1 MNVGN
6 RKISALFS
14 SKELSRGNAV
24 ATFSENG
31 FVESL
36 LWLTEQ
42 IVEKNNC
49 MAEKDLLIAKLTDEV
64 ADKEIHIT
72 EQAKKI
78 SQFKALI
85 AELESKLAKTKKNS
99 STSSKP
105 PSSDIVKP
113 GRGQTPK
120 TGKEE
125 KRKKGGQKGHP
136 KHERSPFTEEE
147 INDVHEYH
155 LDTCP
160 DCGSS
165 LCAAEEAPRVIQQ
178 VEIVERPIRIDEH
191 RGLAY
196 WCDHCQKI
204 HYAPFP
210 PVVENAG
217 LFGPRLTA
225 QVAYQK
231 SAGHASFTTIQKYLR
246 DVLGV
251 CVSRGYLSKIVQK
264 VSQALQNPYDEL
276 LKRLPSESWLNVDET
291 GHKEN
296 GDRFWTWCFR
306 AETYVLF
313 KIAGSRGSQILF
325 DVLGKEFAG
334 VLGCDYFSA
343 YRKYM
348 KDCDIY
354 VQFCLAHLIRD
365 LKYLM
370 TLSDVATVAY
380 GENLLKCMREMFAII
395 HRRYSMDQET
405 FQTILAAKREEILV
419 IGTSNIPQ
427 TREAQNLAKRF
438 RLHGDS
444 YFRFITTPGIEPTNN
459 LAEQAIRFVV
469 IDRLITQG
477 TRSES
482 GRQWCQHIWTVLATC
497 ANQRRSAFNFIYQA
511 VHAYFTCQ
519 AAPSL
524 LATPP

>member
-1 MNVGN
+1 MNIGS
-6 RKISALFS
+6 RKISSLFS
-14 SKELSRGNAV
+14 SRELSHENAV

-31 FVESL
+31 FIESL
-36 LWLTEQ
+36 LWLAGQ
-42 IVEKNNC
+42 IVERNNL
-49 MAEKDLLIAKLTDEV
+49 MAEQDLLIAKLTEEV

-72 EQAKKI
+72 EQAKEI
-78 SQFKALI
+78 TQLKALV
-85 AELESKLAKTKKNS
+85 AELESKLTKAKKNS

-113 GRGQTPK
+113 GRTPK
-120 TGKEE
+120 TGNNE
-125 KRKKGGQKGHP
+125 KRSKGGQKGHP
-136 KHERSPFTEEE
+136 RHERLPFTEEE
-147 INDVHEYH
+147 INDVHEYTI
-155 LDTCP
+155 DTCP

-165 LCAAEEAPRVIQQ
+165 LCSAEEAPRVIQQ

-196 WCDHCQKI
+196 WCDHCQKV

-210 PVVENAG
+210 PMVEKGG
-217 LFGPRLTA
+217 LFGPRLSA

-246 DVLGV
+246 DVLGIS
-251 CVSRGYLSKIVQK
+251 VSRGYLTKIVQK
-264 VSQALQNPYDEL
+264 VRQALQNPYDEL

-334 VLGCDYFSA
+334 ILGCDYFSA

-380 GENLLKCMREMFAII
+380 GENLLKYIREMFAII
-395 HRRYSMDQET
+395 HRRHSMDQET
-405 FQTILAAKREEILV
+405 FQAVLATRREEILV

-427 TREAQNLAKRF
+427 TKEAQNLAKRF

-444 YFRFITTPGIEPTNN
+444 YFRFITTPCIEPTNN

-477 TRSES
+477 TRSRL
-482 GRQWCQHIWTVLATC
+482 GREWCQYIWTVLATC
-497 ANQRRSAFNFIYQA
+497 ANQSRSAFDFLYQA
-511 VHAYFTCQ
+511 IHANFTGQ
-519 AAPSL
+519 TAPSL

>member
-1 MNVGN
+1 MTVGS
-6 RKISALFS
+6 RKISDLFS
-14 SKELSRGNAV
+14 NKELSRENAV
-24 ATFSENG
+24 ATFSKNG

-42 IVEKNNC
+42 IVMRNNRIID
-49 MAEKDLLIAKLTDEV
+49 KDLHIAKLTEAV
-64 ADKEIHIT
+64 AGKNVRISGQAKEIARL
-72 EQAKKI
+72 QAMV
-78 SQFKALI
+78 S
-85 AELESKLAKTKKNS
+85 ELESKLAKANKNS

-113 GRGQTPK
+113 GKTPK
-120 TGKEE
+120 TSKEA

-136 KHERSPFTEEE
+136 RHERPPFKAEE
-147 INDVHEYH
+147 IDDVTEYT
-155 LDTCP
+155 LDACP
-160 DCGSS
+160 DCGGS
-165 LCAAEEAPRVIQQ
+165 LCSADQAPRVIQQ
-178 VEIVERPIRIDEH
+178 VEIVEKPIRIDEH

-196 WCDHCQKI
+196 WCEHCQKV

-210 PVVENAG
+210 QVVENAG
-217 LFGPRLTA
+217 LFGPRLSA

-231 SAGHASFTTIQKYLR
+231 SAVHASFLTIQKYLR
-246 DVLGV
+246 DVLGIS
-251 CVSRGYLSKIVQK
+251 VSRGYLGKIVQK

-276 LKRLPSESWLNVDET
+276 LKRLPYESWLNVDET
-291 GHKEN
+291 GHKDN

-334 VLGCDYFSA
+334 ILGCDYFSA

-348 KDCDIY
+348 KDCDVY

-370 TLSDVATVAY
+370 TLPDKATVVY
-380 GENLLKCMREMFAII
+380 GENLLNSIREMFGII
-395 HRRYSMDQET
+395 HRRQTMDQET
-405 FQTILAAKREEILV
+405 FEAALVVKREEILA
-419 IGTSNIPQ
+419 IGISDVPQ

-444 YFRFITTPGIEPTNN
+444 YFRFITTPGVEPTNN

-477 TRSES
+477 TRGKP
-482 GRQWCQHIWTVLATC
+482 GRQWSERIWTVLATC
-497 ANQRRSAFNFIYQA
+497 ADQSRSAFDFLYNA
-511 VHAYFTCQ
+511 VQAYFTDQ
-519 AAPSL
+519 PAPSL
-524 LATPP
+524 LAVPP